1 MLCLCNA
8 GQKNTLLLEPRA
20 LNSRTFE
27 GLVGSNQWKDAA
39 GNVIREASLAI
50 WANFR
55 RPALITVI
63 AEINK

>member
-8 GQKNTLLLEPRA
+8 GHKNTLLLEPRA

-39 GNVIREASLAI
+39 GNVIGKRLWRFGRI
-50 WANFR
+50 FVGLR
-55 RPALITVI
+55 
-63 AEINK
+63 